1 MSATGS
7 LSYNSGTGV
16 ISFTQGN
23 TDTVAEG
30 TTNLYYTDA
39 RATAAA
45 KAAISVTD
53 AGGDGSLTYSA
64 GAITYTGPSAAET
77 RAHFSGGTG
86 VSITNGVV
94 AIGQAVGT
102 TSNVTF
108 NDTVVNGNLTVNGT
122 TTTVNTETL
131 NLADNQI
138 VLNSNETGTPTQNG
152 GIEIERGTATN
163 KTLVWNEQT
172 ISGL

>member
-16 ISFTQGN
+16 ISFTQGD

-53 AGGDGSLTYSA
+53 SGGDGSLTYSA
-64 GAITYTGPSAAET
+64 GAITYTGPSA
-77 RAHFSGGTG
+77 S
-86 VSITNGVV
+86 
-94 AIGQAVGT
+94 
-102 TSNVTF
+102 
-108 NDTVVNGNLTVNGT
+108 
-122 TTTVNTETL
+122 
-131 NLADNQI
+131 
-138 VLNSNETGTPTQNG
+138 
-152 GIEIERGTATN
+152 
-163 KTLVWNEQT
+163 
-172 ISGL
+172 